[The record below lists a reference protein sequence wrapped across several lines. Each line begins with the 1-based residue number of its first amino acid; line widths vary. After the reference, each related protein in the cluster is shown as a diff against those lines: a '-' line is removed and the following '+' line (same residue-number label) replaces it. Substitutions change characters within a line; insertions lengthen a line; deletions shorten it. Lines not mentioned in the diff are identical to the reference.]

1 MVKTL
6 MERVSKV
13 PSAEAA
19 EEEEIAR
26 DTAGVAYGGMFNI
39 TLHADASTLS

>member
-19 EEEEIAR
+19 EEEEIALIVEGHDLAALELR
-26 DTAGVAYGGMFNI
+26 HGRKEC
-39 TLHADASTLS
+39 LE

>member
-13 PSAEAA
+13 SSAEAA

-26 DTAGVAYGGMFNI
+26 DTAAVAYGGMFNI
-39 TLHADASTLS
+39 ILHADLS